1 MEHLDST
8 VNPPVVSV
16 VSEMSAVVRS
26 LLDTRRTALF
36 VKIFATGSQWP
47 LTIQLLLPCLARDC
61 VPGISNGCN

>member
-16 VSEMSAVVRS
+16 VSEMSAVVS
-26 LLDTRRTALF
+26 FGYARRTALF

-47 LTIQLLLPCLARDC
+47 LTIQLLLP
-61 VPGISNGCN
+61 